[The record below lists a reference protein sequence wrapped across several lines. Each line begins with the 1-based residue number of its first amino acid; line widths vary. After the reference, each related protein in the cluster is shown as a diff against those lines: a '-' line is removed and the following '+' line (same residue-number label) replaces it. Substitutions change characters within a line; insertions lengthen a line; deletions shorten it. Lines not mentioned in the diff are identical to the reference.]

1 MSGDTVWEAALG
13 RRVVLIEARTW
24 FTARDIARAMLGG
37 EPTHVGEPAK
47 YYPEWEVFPCEPGQA
62 YAYRSTYWD
71 TGASYVERWTEGP
84 APLL

>member
-37 EPTHVGEPAK
+37 EPTSVRAAEPDNRPLFA
-47 YYPEWEVFPCEPGQA
+47 WNWVPCPLGCPC
-62 YAYRSTYWD
+62 R
-71 TGASYVERWTEGP
+71 TGSAP
-84 APLL
+84 A